1 MQACCPKCKTEPMP
15 YEKWD
20 CFCGNSFNHFENNAK
35 CPSCGYTHEFTEC
48 NNYSCKSIALHLD
61 WYPTI
66 KANLKD
72 LTLNLELIL
81 S

>member
-1 MQACCPKCKTEPMP
+1 MQ
-15 YEKWD
+15 
-20 CFCGNSFNHFENNAK
+20 NA
-35 CPSCGYTHEFTEC
+35 PAVGIFMSLPNVTTIHV
-48 NNYSCKSIALHLD
+48 KSIALHLD